1 MSDKNKETELKEED
15 MHQATAEETVAENEE
30 TTVTEEAMVEEH
42 EQDNTAKLEEEIA
55 ALKDKNLRLFAEF
68 ENHRKRTAKER
79 LELFSTANQE
89 LMISLLPVLDDFE
102 RALNNLDGEAAEGV
116 RLIYNKFENTLKG
129 KGLKAMENTIEK
141 DFDVES
147 MEAITRIPAPDE
159 KLKGKVVDQVE
170 KGYLLG
176 TKIIRYAK
184 VVIGE

>member
-1 MSDKNKETELKEED
+1 MSDKNKETELKED
-15 MHQATAEETVAENEE
+15 DIPQATAEEPTATEQE
-30 TTVTEEAMVEEH
+30 TTDTEEALVEEH
-42 EQDNTAKLEEEIA
+42 EQNPTAKLEEELA

-89 LMISLLPVLDDFE
+89 LMVSLLPVLDDFE
-102 RALNNLDGEAAEGV
+102 RALKNLNSDAAEGV
-116 RLIYNKFENTLKG
+116 QLIYNKFENTLKG
-129 KGLKAMENTIEK
+129 KGLVAMEDTTGK

-159 KLKGKVVDQVE
+159 KLKGKVVDQIE

-184 VVIGE
+184 VVVGE